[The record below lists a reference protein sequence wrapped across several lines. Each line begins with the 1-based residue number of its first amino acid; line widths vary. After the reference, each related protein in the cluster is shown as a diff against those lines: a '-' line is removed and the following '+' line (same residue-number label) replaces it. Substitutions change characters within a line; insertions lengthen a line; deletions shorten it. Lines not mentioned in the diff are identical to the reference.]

1 MLDIITSH
9 KFDRDAK
16 RMVRRGKKWSK
27 MEVVIENLSDELP
40 LERKYEDHKLSGAL
54 AGRRECHVEPDWLLI
69 YIPTSRQLIL
79 ERTGTHS
86 DLYG

>member
-1 MLDIITSH
+1 MLDIITTH

-16 RMVRRGKKWSK
+16 RVVPRGKKWPK
-27 MEVVIENLSDELP
+27 MEVVIENFRNELP
-40 LERKYEDHKLSGAL
+40 LERKYEDHKLSGTL
-54 AGRRECHVEPDWLLI
+54 TGRRECHVEPDWLLI
-69 YIPTSRQLIL
+69 YISTSTQLLL